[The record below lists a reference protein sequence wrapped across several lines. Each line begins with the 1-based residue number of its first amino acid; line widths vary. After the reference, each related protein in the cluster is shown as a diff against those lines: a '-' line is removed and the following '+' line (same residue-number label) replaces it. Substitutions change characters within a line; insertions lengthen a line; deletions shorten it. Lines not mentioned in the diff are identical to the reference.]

1 MWLLHFLPDSLL
13 AWFVN
18 IVLILG
24 IIGFAASFFFGYV
37 ARYLPMLV
45 PYRMIIQIVSIV
57 LLVAGVYFK
66 GGQAAEM
73 QWRERV
79 AELEAKVAV
88 AEQQSKDANEK
99 IKTVVVEKIK
109 VVKDTKIVI
118 QEKLKTVEVK
128 VDANCKVVPEA
139 INILNESASNP
150 GVKK

>member
-1 MWLLHFLPDSLL
+1 MWLLHFFPDSLL

-37 ARYLPMLV
+37 AKYLPQLI

-79 AELEAKVAV
+79 RELEAKVAV
-88 AEQQSKDANEK
+88 AEQQSKEANVALEQKTQEKVRVVRETQVVVQEK
-99 IKTVVVEKIK
+99 IKSVQVKI
-109 VVKDTKIVI
+109 DSQCKITAETLDV
-118 QEKLKTVEVK
+118 
-128 VDANCKVVPEA
+128 
-139 INILNESASNP
+139 LNEAAK